1 MPRRA
6 PLARL
11 VLALLAAVAL
21 LVGLMGPTVG
31 PAAAKKKVRSSAD
44 ALHSLRA
51 PVTDENFYFVMAD
64 RFENGDPAND
74 RGLLAGDEMTHGF
87 APEKRGFYHGGDL
100 KGLLSRIDY
109 IQGLGTDSSG

>member
-1 MPRRA
+1 MRRIRA
-6 PLARL
+6 
-11 VLALLAAVAL
+11 AAVAL
-21 LVGLMGPTVG
+21 VAALAALA
-31 PAAAKKKVRSSAD
+31 PAAAVGAD
-44 ALHSLRA
+44 GARHSLRS
-51 PVTDENFYFVMAD
+51 PVTDETFYFVMAD

-74 RGLLAGDEMTHGF
+74 RGGLAGDEMTHGF